1 MGARRETLGDRPAS
15 EHARANPERKFVSA
29 SVCVCV
35 RASPMADLSKER
47 KQCQT
52 QGRRGEN
59 WISFFFSFAQHWRDW
74 ATREARNPNPQ
85 SSRASAPIVA
95 HAVKMILDLGRRS
108 VVLAAS
114 HVIALGRLILPSFV
128 SLVQSLS
135 PAPVHSHR
143 SLGSRQLSRT
153 SCHLAVVPRSPILST

>member
-1 MGARRETLGDRPAS
+1 MPNPREEGRKLDFVFLFVRTTLARLGDTG
-15 EHARANPERKFVSA
+15 SA
-29 SVCVCV
+29 QS
-35 RASPMADLSKER
+35 
-47 KQCQT
+47 
-52 QGRRGEN
+52 
-59 WISFFFSFAQHWRDW
+59 
-74 ATREARNPNPQ
+74 Q